1 MVQLERASEMKL
13 LLDTHVFLWWNEA
26 HPRLSRRVRQLL
38 SDPAN
43 SLYLSVASAWEMTL
57 KVQSGK
63 LGLPAATAVYIPARL
78 NHYGMETLPVTLE
91 HVLAAGTLP
100 THHRDP
106 FDRMLVAQG
115 QVERLPIVTHD
126 PQVGKYDIETIW

>member
-1 MVQLERASEMKL
+1 MVRLQRASEMRL
-13 LLDTHVFLWWNEA
+13 LLDTQVFLWWNEA
-26 HPRLSRRVRQLL
+26 DPRLSRRVRQLL

-57 KVQSGK
+57 KVHSGK

-78 NHYGMETLPVTLE
+78 IHYGMEALPVTLE
-91 HVLAAGTLP
+91 HVLAASTLP
-100 THHRDP
+100 AYHRDP
-106 FDRMLVAQG
+106 FDRILVAQG

-126 PQVGKYDIETIW
+126 TEVRKYSVETIW

>member
-1 MVQLERASEMKL
+1 MRL

-26 HPRLSRRVRQLL
+26 SPKLSPRVRQLL
-38 SDPAN
+38 SDPEN
-43 SLYLSVASAWEMTL
+43 NLYLSVASAWEMAL

-63 LGLPAATAVYIPARL
+63 LGLPAATSVYIPARL
-78 NHYGMETLPVTLE
+78 GHYGMEALPVTLE
-91 HVLAAGTLP
+91 HVLAVSTLP
-100 THHRDP
+100 VYHRDP

-126 PQVGKYDIETIW
+126 PQVSKYAVETIW